1 MKRKRIEFRGAD
13 YEYVNEGG
21 WSMLLQPSPSSW
33 KTTPVLLK
41 IPKRSLA
48 AQRFIS
54 GHDTFVDAWFHGKH
68 ILRPLYCISLNTTE
82 LDQLY
87 QSVDSVRPSKR
98 RVISQDGNHYPMYG
112 SIERNLTLSSEKI
125 TVSFELKVKCGL
137 KSYSPFVG
145 FNDVRN
151 GKKDAKMKHEISRYA
166 LMQLVKLHEFGK
178 QNETPWGKFERESE
192 YDPSDLC
199 SRDLRRVRNALKNLF
214 HNPQN
219 NLRICLNGRH
229 IYGWNIASMDNLSEC
244 LSMLSSTGLFLSPL
258 DYLANVL
265 IHENVLE
272 RLESLQALDAFIDV
286 EGCEAIFGRLVE
298 ICAGQ
303 EQIAIQR
310 IVDSSDLMKVP
321 KQELTIIH
329 RWVKEI
335 DDGIFDRRTYQ
346 FGKTPKSDFLLK
358 MLQLTP
364 LQAIKG
370 NVNVNKMKKNSIVT
384 WLKALTEND
393 CILYLQLWLLALG
406 AKDASLIVTL
416 SLSSLSSSWG
426 HSAYL
431 VDIGPK
437 PVSKILKKISRE
449 SEIIKKA
456 SLALISTNS

>member
-1 MKRKRIEFRGAD
+1 
-13 YEYVNEGG
+13 
-21 WSMLLQPSPSSW
+21 
-33 KTTPVLLK
+33 
-41 IPKRSLA
+41 
-48 AQRFIS
+48 
-54 GHDTFVDAWFHGKH
+54 
-68 ILRPLYCISLNTTE
+68 
-82 LDQLY
+82 
-87 QSVDSVRPSKR
+87 
-98 RVISQDGNHYPMYG
+98 MYG
-112 SIERNLTLSSEKI
+112 SIERNLTLSNEKI
-125 TVSFELKVKCGL
+125 TLSFELKVKCGL

-145 FNDVRN
+145 FNDMRN
-151 GKKDAKMKHEISRYA
+151 GRKGAKMKHEISRYA

-178 QNETPWGKFERESE
+178 HNETPWGKFERESE
-192 YDPSDLC
+192 YDPSEIC

-214 HNPQN
+214 RNPQN

-229 IYGWNIASMDNLSEC
+229 IYGWNIASMDNLNEC
-244 LSMLSSTGLFLSPL
+244 LSMFSSTGLLSPL
-258 DYLANVL
+258 DYLAYVL

-272 RLESLQALDAFIDV
+272 MLESLQALDAFIDV

-298 ICAGQ
+298 ICGGQ

-321 KQELTIIH
+321 TQELKIIH

-335 DDGIFDRRTYQ
+335 DDGIFDRSTYQ

-364 LQAIKG
+364 LRAVKG
-370 NVNVNKMKKNSIVT
+370 DVNVNKMKKNSIVT

-416 SLSSLSSSWG
+416 SLSSLSLSWG

-437 PVSKILKKISRE
+437 PVSRIFKKISME

-456 SLALISTNS
+456 SLALGSTSA